1 MAFRRAIVSVAVHS
15 QASYCLHHAV
25 ASPPTLKPPP
35 PPPPTLSCSVTIPC
49 CSFAARPHHV
59 KEVFKDNEDDAGPRL
74 NNDITA
80 IFLRLVTDE
89 GHDVIPRYKALQI
102 AIHWTSNRS
111 GYNHLY
117 EQRFTK
123 SQAQNDTEI
132 SQAPDPIANPLLRIL
147 HPHADAAPTKAQ
159 RIGLHPSPPNPSPIP
174 NPIPMEVE
182 VKLRLY
188 GPDDR
193 APSLAAATAALRVR
207 LYGPDNRAPSRAV
220 LALKRRARMDAGVSR
235 VEEVEEPLDPEAERL
250 RLDGDSQARHYREAE
265 DKLGHGSRC
274 RHRAPPAES
283 YAIGSR

>member
-1 MAFRRAIVSVAVHS
+1 MAFRRHRVLAVSPVHHI
-15 QASYCLHHAV
+15 AHHAA

-35 PPPPTLSCSVTIPC
+35 PPPPTLSCPVTVPC

-102 AIHWTSNRS
+102 AVRMGLDLVELLHVSFS
-111 GYNHLY
+111 FSVVCA
-117 EQRFTK
+117 QP
-123 SQAQNDTEI
+123 QAL
-132 SQAPDPIANPLLRIL
+132 DPIANPLLRIL

-159 RIGLHPSPPNPSPIP
+159 RIGLHPPPPNPSPIP

-207 LYGPDNRAPSRAV
+207 LYGPDDRAV
-220 LALKRRARMDAGVSR
+220 LALKRRTRMDAGVSR